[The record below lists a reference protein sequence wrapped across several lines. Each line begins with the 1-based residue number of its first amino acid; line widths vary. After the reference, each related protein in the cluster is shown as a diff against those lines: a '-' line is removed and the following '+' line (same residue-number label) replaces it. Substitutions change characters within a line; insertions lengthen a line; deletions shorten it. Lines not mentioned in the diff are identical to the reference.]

1 MDNENNI
8 DPGTVNESGARSSQ
22 DNIGAPQGAQTNN
35 YGQPGPQNYYQNSYQ
50 QYQAPPTYYNQ
61 QRQPEKKRKSGF
73 WVLIAFVIILSL
85 AVGGLLTAYVVM
97 PMINAEQ
104 AQISENAQQ
113 GQDDQQG
120 SGPNIADNQDGPD
133 QPAQDK
139 PAKPQTTSSAD
150 IGGEAPNIDQS
161 GNPIVQI
168 AEKVSPSVVGV
179 TVSADQ
185 TVGGQATQSQEYGYG
200 TGFIISENGYIATN
214 NHVVAGSD
222 SVQVTLIDGSE
233 YDAQVVGVD
242 ASTDLAV
249 LKIDAQGLTVASF
262 GDSDALKVGET
273 VVAIGNPLGSNLAG
287 SVTAGIVS
295 AKDRVI
301 STNGYTQKYIQT
313 DAAIN
318 PGNSG
323 GPLVNIEG
331 QVIGINTLK
340 TYLAG
345 YDDYGV
351 PIGTEGIGFAIPT
364 KTALPIIEQLMET
377 GSVER
382 PGIGIS
388 CLVDVTN
395 AFNPEGSPEGVTV
408 AEVVAGSPAEDA
420 NLMVGD
426 IILDIDGTETPTVE
440 VLTDELQKH
449 AVGVEVEIRVWRDG
463 EEYKTIVTVGDLNNM
478 G

>member
-8 DPGTVNESGARSSQ
+8 NPGTVNESGAQSSQ
-22 DNIGAPQGAQTNN
+22 DNTGAPQGAQMNN
-35 YGQPGPQNYYQNSYQ
+35 YGQPDPQYYYQNSYQ

-97 PMINAEQ
+97 PMINSDQ
-104 AQISENAQQ
+104 AQIGENLQQ
-113 GQDDQQG
+113 GQDDQQDN
-120 SGPNIADNQDGPD
+120 SSSNIADSQGGPD
-133 QPAQDK
+133 LPGQDK

-150 IGGEAPNIDQS
+150 IGGEAPSIDQS

-168 AEKVSPSVVGV
+168 AEKVSPAVVGV
-179 TVSADQ
+179 TVSVDQ
-185 TVGGQATQSQEYGYG
+185 AVGGQAAQSQEYGYG
-200 TGFIISENGYIATN
+200 TGFIISQNGYIVTN
-214 NHVVAGSD
+214 NHVVDGSD
-222 SVQVTLIDGSE
+222 SVKVTLIDGSE

-262 GDSDALKVGET
+262 GDSSELKVGET

-395 AFNPEGSPEGVTV
+395 AFNPEGSPDGVTV
-408 AEVVAGSPAEDA
+408 AEVVQGSPAEEA

-426 IILDIDGTETPTVE
+426 IILSIDGVQTLTVE
-440 VLTDELQKH
+440 ALTDELQKH
-449 AVGVEVEIRVWRDG
+449 AVGDEVEINVWRDG

-478 G
+478 

>member
-8 DPGTVNESGARSSQ
+8 NQQPVNEGTTQPDSQ
-22 DNIGAPQGAQTNN
+22 VSEGTPQGAQTNN
-35 YGQPGPQNYYQNSYQ
+35 YGQPDANQTYYQNSYQ

-61 QRQPEKKRKSGF
+61 YRQPEKKRKSGF
-73 WVLIAFVIILSL
+73 WVLVAFVIILSL

-97 PMINAEQ
+97 PLINPGA
-104 AQISENAQQ
+104 AQMSQDYQQ
-113 GQDDQQG
+113 GQVDGDSSQSAGNHSKPDLPVQQ
-120 SGPNIADNQDGPD
+120 
-133 QPAQDK
+133 QPTE
-139 PAKPQTTSSAD
+139 PETTSSAD
-150 IGGEAPNIDQS
+150 IGGDSPAIDQS

-168 AEKVSPSVVGV
+168 AKEVSPAVVGV
-179 TVSADQ
+179 TVSVDQ
-185 TVGGQATQSQEYGYG
+185 VTDGQTTQSQEYGYG
-200 TGFIISENGYIATN
+200 TGIIISENGYIATN
-214 NHVVAGSD
+214 NHVVDGSD
-222 SVQVTLIDGSE
+222 SVKVTLIDGEE
-233 YDAQVVGVD
+233 YDAVIVGTD
-242 ASTDLAV
+242 PATDLAV
-249 LKIDAQGLTVASF
+249 IKIEAQDLTAASF
-262 GDSDALKVGET
+262 GDSDALEVGET

-287 SVTAGIVS
+287 SVTSGIVS

-331 QVIGINTLK
+331 KVIGINTLK

-351 PIGTEGIGFAIPT
+351 PIGTEGIGFAIPMQ
-364 KTALPIIEQLMET
+364 TALPIIEQLMET

-395 AFNPEGSPEGVTV
+395 AFNPEGSPDGVTV
-408 AEVVAGSPAEDA
+408 AEVVPGSPAEEA

-426 IILDIDGTETPTVE
+426 IILAIDGIETPTVE
-440 VLTDELQKH
+440 ALTEELYKHQVGDEIELT
-449 AVGVEVEIRVWRDG
+449 VWRDG
-463 EEYKTIVTVGDLNNM
+463 DEYRTMVTVGDLNNM